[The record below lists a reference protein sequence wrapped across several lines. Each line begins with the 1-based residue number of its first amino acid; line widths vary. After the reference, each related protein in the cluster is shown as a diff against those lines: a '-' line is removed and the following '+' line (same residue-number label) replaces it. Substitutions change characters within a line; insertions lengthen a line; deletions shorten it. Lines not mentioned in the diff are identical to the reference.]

1 MASMRTVGLAVL
13 LLTFAGLAMS
23 GGLEAAPRRAPDFV
37 GGGPWFNTN
46 GKPLSLADLRGKV
59 VAVEMWTAGCIN
71 CRNVMPDLKKWHA
84 KYFDRGLVI
93 VGVHAPEF
101 NYERSEDYVRTS
113 IAKLGI
119 KYAVVMDNNFRIW
132 RAYNNVYWPALYLV
146 DKKGVIR
153 YQHAG
158 EGAYDETERMIRQL
172 LDES

>member
-1 MASMRTVGLAVL
+1 MRTVGLAVL
-13 LLTFAGLAMS
+13 LLAFAGLAMS
-23 GGLEAAPRRAPDFV
+23 GRLEAASRRAPDFV

-46 GKPLSLADLRGKV
+46 GRALTIADLRGKV

-84 KYFDRGLVI
+84 KYVDRGLVI

-101 NYERSEDYVRTS
+101 NYERSEPYVRAS

-119 KYAVVMDNNFRIW
+119 KYAVVMDNDFRIW
-132 RAYNNVYWPALYLV
+132 RAYKNTYWPSLYLV
-146 DKKGVIR
+146 DKKGLIR
-153 YQHAG
+153 YQHFG
-158 EGAYDETERMIRQL
+158 EGAYDETDRVIRQL